1 MKFKIF
7 TMLVTLGIMSVVPMI
22 YMGKFDPMAFFDSG
36 ISKGTAEFKNLI
48 APPSGLFAPQ
58 GKHGRPSLDIKA
70 NMPESLTNVVS
81 DKKVQVY
88 KWRDKNGV
96 MQFSSA
102 PPPTVTNAEAV
113 LLDPNKNLVKAIKI
127 PKKEEPKEVVKTQ
140 SVSPYSV
147 SGMKKVMN
155 DARGVEEL
163 LKKRHEQ
170 QQKMMNS
177 L

>member
-22 YMGKFDPMAFFDSG
+22 YMGKFDPMAFFDSS
-36 ISKGTAEFKNLI
+36 ISKGTAELKNLI
-48 APPSGLFAPQ
+48 APPSGLFA
-58 GKHGRPSLDIKA
+58 KYRPSLDIKA
-70 NMPESLTNVVS
+70 NMPESLANVVS

-96 MQFSSA
+96 MQFSNA
-102 PPPTVTNAEAV
+102 PPPTVTNVEAV
-113 LLDPNKNLVKAIKI
+113 LVDPNNNLVKAIKI